1 MYEVVTFTANL
12 IDVDVPLRVG
22 SDLNGSDGRETERNI
37 ASRRWMKGDPIQH
50 ANIGCAT

>member
-12 IDVDVPLRVG
+12 INVDVPLRVG
-22 SDLNGSDGRETERNI
+22 SDGRETARNI

-50 ANIGCAT
+50 ANIGCAM